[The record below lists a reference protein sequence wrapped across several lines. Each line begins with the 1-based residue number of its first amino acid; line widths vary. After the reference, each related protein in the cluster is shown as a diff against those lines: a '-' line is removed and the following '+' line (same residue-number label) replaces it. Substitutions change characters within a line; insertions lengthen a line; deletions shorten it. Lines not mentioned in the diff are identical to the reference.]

1 MLATEGSNKLQ
12 AMDPLYEMEFFYVA
26 LFETRNTHAM
36 VMTQVVLVLSPLPTI
51 RCSKRDG
58 VMRLNILF
66 CSEPSTCQITQ
77 CRIQT
82 LREGRGAV
90 FQKIFSGLV

>member
-1 MLATEGSNKLQ
+1 MAILAKALVLATEGSNKLQ
-12 AMDPLYEMEFFYVA
+12 AMDPLYEMEFFYVT

-58 VMRLNILF
+58 VMRLNIL
-66 CSEPSTCQITQ
+66 
-77 CRIQT
+77 
-82 LREGRGAV
+82 
-90 FQKIFSGLV
+90 